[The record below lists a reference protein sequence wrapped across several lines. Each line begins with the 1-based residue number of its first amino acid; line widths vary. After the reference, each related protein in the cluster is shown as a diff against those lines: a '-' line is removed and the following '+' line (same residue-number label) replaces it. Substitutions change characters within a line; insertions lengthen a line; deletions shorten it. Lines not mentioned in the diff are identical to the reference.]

1 MLEHTKQGTPLCQ
14 FTLATNRPVIRDG
27 KRETDFITCII
38 WNKLAENLVKFQ
50 RKGNLLG
57 IQGELRVDTYE
68 ADGKRRYK
76 SYVLVEEVEYL
87 EPKKDMPKDEEED
100 FKISDIG
107 KILNKKGWWYIAIL
121 CVLFYSAVFPFLKY
135 ATDLMVNK
143 FGVDENIAGMIPM
156 LLPFGNILLTPLFGG
171 IYDKISA

>member
-1 MLEHTKQGTPLCQ
+1 MNKVILTGRLTKDLVLEHTKQGTPLCQ

-38 WNKLAENLVKFQ
+38 WNKLAENLVKYQ

-68 ADGKRRYK
+68 SDGKRKYK

-87 EPKKDMPKDEEED
+87 ESKKEMTKDEEVD
-100 FKISDIG
+100 FNKVSAKTNREEQITITDSD
-107 KILNKKGWWYIAIL
+107 
-121 CVLFYSAVFPFLKY
+121 
-135 ATDLMVNK
+135 
-143 FGVDENIAGMIPM
+143 
-156 LLPFGNILLTPLFGG
+156 LPF
-171 IYDKISA
+171 

>member
-1 MLEHTKQGTPLCQ
+1 MNRAMLTGRLTKEPVLEHTKQGTPLCQ

-68 ADGKRRYK
+68 ADGKRKYK
-76 SYVLVEEVEYL
+76 SYVLVEEVEFL
-87 EPKKDMPKDEEED
+87 EPRKDMPKDEEVD
-100 FKISDIG
+100 FKKVSAKTKREEQI
-107 KILNKKGWWYIAIL
+107 KI
-121 CVLFYSAVFPFLKY
+121 
-135 ATDLMVNK
+135 TD
-143 FGVDENIAGMIPM
+143 DD
-156 LLPFGNILLTPLFGG
+156 LPF
-171 IYDKISA
+171 